1 MPNAQQQKDADE
13 FLRNLAERPFVAL
26 VMDEGEGL
34 KVYTK
39 GVSEEEMRTIQTM
52 LMASDEE
59 S

>member
-1 MPNAQQQKDADE
+1 MPNAQQQQDADE

-39 GVSEEEMRTIQTM
+39 GVSPEEMRIIQSM
-52 LMASDEE
+52 LMESEE
-59 S
+59 ED